1 MSVTFRLPSAHA
13 LDLLGFGWS
22 PLFEAVLSLPIVVEP
37 KRTPIHLP
45 WARRCRNLPP
55 DLLDEIGMLFG
66 RFETAR
72 GGAQLMGGFVPG
84 FFEVGIG
91 TDLPTFEAEL
101 DALTK
106 VDEQLVAY
114 ELSLAY
120 GGSAC
125 GLHDGYH
132 QLDLF
137 DDPTYR
143 QQVLDVAAPDR
154 RMAELAQAL
163 FDDPMAIRDRY
174 VRVLRRYWEEAF
186 HDEWERILPRIEAE
200 VTAGAHAFV
209 TGGASRLVHE
219 LLPEAT
225 WDGATNSITI
235 EKPWSDVCEVA
246 ERGRLLLVP
255 TVYGWPRVLVEEAPP
270 WPLMIIFPLRDMRH
284 PAMPQASDAE
294 VIDGFRAIGDETRL
308 QIARLVAEHPRSTS
322 ELAALLSLSDSAI
335 SRHLK
340 ILQAAGLVDSQRD
353 GYFVLYRLDPTRLDT
368 LGRALHSTLGLSPG
382 PSADVPPLPVTVH
395 RSTED

>member
-22 PLFEAVLSLPIVVEP
+22 PLFESVLSLPVVVEP

-45 WARRCRNLPP
+45 WARRCRDLPP
-55 DLLDEIGMLFG
+55 DLLDEIGTLFG
-66 RFETAR
+66 RFDRAR
-72 GGAQLMGGFVPG
+72 GGAQLMAGFVPG

-91 TDLPTFEAEL
+91 TDLPSFEAEL
-101 DALTK
+101 EALAE
-106 VDEQLVAY
+106 VDEGLVAY

-120 GGSAC
+120 GGSSC

-137 DDPTYR
+137 DDPAYR
-143 QQVLDVAAPDR
+143 QEVLDAAAGDE
-154 RMAELAQAL
+154 RMAELARAL

-174 VRVLRRYWEEAF
+174 VRVLHRYWEAAF
-186 HDEWERILPRIEAE
+186 RDEWERILPRIEAE

-209 TGGASRLVHE
+209 TGGASKLVDE
-219 LLPEAT
+219 LLPEAS
-225 WDGATNSITI
+225 WDGATNSVVID
-235 EKPWSDVCEVA
+235 KPWSDSCDVS

-255 TVYGWPRVLVEEAPP
+255 TVYGWPRVLVESAPP

-284 PAMPQASDAE
+284 PAVPHASDAE

-308 QIARLVAEHPRSTS
+308 QIARLVADNPRSTS
-322 ELAALLSLSDSAI
+322 ELAELLSLSDSAV

-340 ILQAAGLVDSQRD
+340 ILQAAGLVDGQRD
-353 GYFVLYRLDPTRLDT
+353 GYFVLYRLDPARLDT
-368 LGRALHSTLGLSPG
+368 LGRALHSTLGIAG
-382 PSADVPPLPVTVH
+382 SASAQVPPLPVSVH
-395 RSTED
+395 RADES